1 MYELIK
7 TVMLILLIIPPLCY
21 IYMEV
26 KNLKLEVVL
35 FLIIGTICFTFF
47 CLLTYFELSI
57 FHFMDSY
64 FFSLYIRLSIFIDT
78 YVFNLT
84 ELALIIMWL
93 KYLNISFIQFYL
105 FLVLILYLLCL
116 TIWTRAAGPRVRLD
130 QLAAFV
136 FKNSVP
142 ILIGLTIIIIIIYLI
157 LK

>member
-84 ELALIIMWL
+84 ELALIIM
-93 KYLNISFIQFYL
+93 
-105 FLVLILYLLCL
+105 
-116 TIWTRAAGPRVRLD
+116 
-130 QLAAFV
+130 
-136 FKNSVP
+136 
-142 ILIGLTIIIIIIYLI
+142 
-157 LK
+157 